1 MPKHDDYLQSPFYGR
16 AFMACSWDHAMGE
29 FCVNC
34 KDIELAISAAVA
46 EAVAAELEARPN
58 LLQEDEIVTIVNR
71 KVAEDWAQFSDG
83 KPPKVLAPQVR
94 HIIAAWAA
102 IRARDGG
109 ETSNTD

>member
-1 MPKHDDYLQSPFYGR
+1 MLTDRVDALIL
-16 AFMACSWDHAMGE
+16 E
-29 FCVNC
+29 FVQENTRWAV
-34 KDIELAISAAVA
+34 DGPQYRRLRQLTDQAVA